1 MSMYNTL
8 VGRRP
13 HAGVLFCL
21 LGNPKVPRFRDCY
34 LDADG
39 NITILTRTGGGNRD
53 YYEKAQYLA
62 HDYSW
67 CEPYEG
73 PWNEDLRVIPGYLR
87 DEDLDYDSTY
97 ACFHFTP
104 PAGCEDIIELVKAEQ
119 GEFDPG
125 KAFAQVLADL
135 KSGTRTPGT
144 ERALQL
150 SERIVSQIEKAL
162 DKPGPHVIEI

>member
-1 MSMYNTL
+1 MYNTV

-13 HAGVLFCL
+13 HAGVLLFM
-21 LGNPKVPRFRDCY
+21 LGNPKVPRLRDCY

-39 NITILTRTGGGNRD
+39 NIAILTRTGGGNREF
-53 YYEKAQYLA
+53 YEKAQ
-62 HDYSW
+62 HTGEDCHP

-73 PWNEDLRVIPGYLR
+73 PWNEDLRAIPGYLR

-97 ACFHFTP
+97 ACFHFSP
-104 PAGCEDIIELVKAEQ
+104 PAGYEDVIELVKEEQ
-119 GEFDPG
+119 GEFDPS

-150 SERIVSQIEKAL
+150 GERIVSQIEKAL

>member
-1 MSMYNTL
+1 MYNTL

-13 HAGVLFCL
+13 HAGVLFFL

-39 NITILTRTGGGNRD
+39 NITILTRTGGHNREF
-53 YYEKAQYLA
+53 YEHAEYVGQNCLTR
-62 HDYSW
+62 
-67 CEPYEG
+67 ERYEG
-73 PWNEDLRVIPGYLR
+73 PWNEDLRAIPGYLR
-87 DEDLDYDSTY
+87 DEDLDYDKTY

-104 PAGCEDIIELVKAEQ
+104 PAGYEDVIELVKAEQ

-135 KSGTRTPGT
+135 KTGTRTSGT

-150 SERIVSQIEKAL
+150 GERIVSQIEKAL